1 MEIIKVLHL
10 ASFTGNIGDE
20 ANHYGFRRKL
30 KENLKFNFNYTELE
44 IRNFY
49 RSWGLMKFDDDFV
62 KLCNSHD
69 FVIIGGGNFLEL
81 CWNYSKTGTTIDID
95 IEKLAKINV
104 PIIFSTIGVDDG
116 KGTNED
122 NINKFRTFLDY
133 VLESEKVLFSVRND
147 GSINI
152 LKRYFSTSRL
162 DKVHIV
168 PDGGFFIKTKNF
180 QHIECIDD
188 NINIGI
194 NIAGDMENI
203 RFGNDYVKFC
213 QRFANCINSILSTD
227 NKINIVF
234 LPHMYQD
241 IKIISE
247 IIKYIKDVYRR
258 TRISIAP
265 LLNGNL
271 NGGQYIFSL
280 YKKMDLILGMRF
292 HSNVCS
298 IGQNIPNIGLITY
311 HKHGYLFDEIGL
323 SDRALYVN
331 DPDFFTKLLVKTKED
346 LTKLD
351 EIRDRYKLVNKKLN
365 NDVDT
370 FHKLIRNFLYRNGV
384 LLK

>member
-1 MEIIKVLHL
+1 
-10 ASFTGNIGDE
+10 
-20 ANHYGFRRKL
+20 
-30 KENLKFNFNYTELE
+30 
-44 IRNFY
+44 
-49 RSWGLMKFDDDFV
+49 
-62 KLCNSHD
+62 
-69 FVIIGGGNFLEL
+69 
-81 CWNYSKTGTTIDID
+81 
-95 IEKLAKINV
+95 
-104 PIIFSTIGVDDG
+104 
-116 KGTNED
+116 
-122 NINKFRTFLDY
+122 
-133 VLESEKVLFSVRND
+133 
-147 GSINI
+147 
-152 LKRYFSTSRL
+152 
-162 DKVHIV
+162 
-168 PDGGFFIKTKNF
+168 
-180 QHIECIDD
+180 
-188 NINIGI
+188 
-194 NIAGDMENI
+194 
-203 RFGNDYVKFC
+203 
-213 QRFANCINSILSTD
+213 STD

-351 EIRDRYKLVNKKLN
+351 EIRDRY
-365 NDVDT
+365 
-370 FHKLIRNFLYRNGV
+370 
-384 LLK
+384 